1 MSALRKVL
9 VVDDDPVVGKSF
21 NRVLTDE
28 KGYIVVTA
36 KNAHEALKKIRE
48 DSYDVVFTD
57 IKMPGM
63 DGVEL
68 AERVKSRQPWIPVVI
83 VTGYGTVDNEDRAKA
98 AGVSAFLRK
107 PLSPEMIEESAAE
120 ALHPTVAAPMYT
132 AQEMAS
138 VPEVQVTPL
147 ASPEKSRSLASM
159 VGMPFIGLAFAL
171 LMPLIG
177 LATLAWVAATAVA
190 SNPAVRKLAVHLK
203 NIALFL
209 AAPFIGLAYAMS
221 LPLVGVGMLAW
232 VGWQAFAANP
242 KNAKTAAT
250 LKQTGA
256 VIAAPFIGLAFAV
269 LLPLIGTGML
279 AWVGIRGL
287 MAQQQAQRADVLMT
301 VNTKQPLEV

>member
-36 KNAHEALKKIRE
+36 KNAHEALRKIRE
-48 DSYDVVFTD
+48 ESYDVVFTD

-107 PLSPEMIEESAAE
+107 PLSPEIIEESAHDALLQPIARPVVHE
-120 ALHPTVAAPMYT
+120 AVADT
-132 AQEMAS
+132 TEQR
-138 VPEVQVTPL
+138 VQVTPL
-147 ASPEKSRSLASM
+147 ATRSSAKGMALAM
-159 VGMPFIGLAFAL
+159 VSPFIGLAFAV
-171 LMPLIG
+171 LMPLVG
-177 LATLAWVAATAVA
+177 LATLAWVAVSAMAA
-190 SNPAVRKLAVHLK
+190 NPLVRKVAVHVK
-203 NIALFL
+203 NIGLFL

-250 LKQTGA
+250 LKQTGSF
-256 VIAAPFIGLAFAV
+256 IAAPFIGLAFAV
-269 LLPLIGTGML
+269 MLPLVGTGML

-287 MAQQQAQRADVLMT
+287 MSQQPAQ
-301 VNTKQPLEV
+301 

>member
-48 DSYDVVFTD
+48 DSYDMVFTD

-107 PLSPEMIEESAAE
+107 PLSPEMIEESAHD
-120 ALHPTVAAPMYT
+120 ALLQPVARPVVQGFVADAT
-132 AQEMAS
+132 EQS
-138 VPEVQVTPL
+138 VQVTPL
-147 ASPEKSRSLASM
+147 ATRSNAKTIALLMAA
-159 VGMPFIGLAFAL
+159 PFIGLAFAVL
-171 LMPLIG
+171 LPLAG
-177 LATLAWVAATAVA
+177 LATMAWLAVGAVAA
-190 SNPAVRKLAVHLK
+190 NPLVRKLAVHLK

-209 AAPFIGLAYAMS
+209 AAPFIGLAYALA
-221 LPLVGVGMLAW
+221 LPMVGVGMLAW
-232 VGWQAFAANP
+232 TGWQAFAANP

-250 LKQTGA
+250 LKQTGSF
-256 VIAAPFIGLAFAV
+256 IAAPFIGLAFAV
-269 LLPLIGTGML
+269 LLPVVGTAML
-279 AWVGIRGL
+279 AWVGVRGL
-287 MAQQQAQRADVLMT
+287 MAPQQA
-301 VNTKQPLEV
+301 

>member
-21 NRVLTDE
+21 NRVLTDD

-36 KNAHEALKKIRE
+36 KNAHEALKRIRE
-48 DSYDVVFTD
+48 DNYDVVFTD

-107 PLSPEMIEESAAE
+107 PLSPEMIEESAHD
-120 ALHPTVAAPMYT
+120 ALLQPVSAPVSHGSVADAT
-132 AQEMAS
+132 EQS
-138 VPEVQVTPL
+138 EVVTPL
-147 ASPEKSRSLASM
+147 ATRSSTKSFALAM
-159 VGMPFIGLAFAL
+159 VSPFIGLAFAV
-171 LMPLIG
+171 LMPLVG
-177 LATLAWVAATAVA
+177 LATLAWVALSAMAA
-190 SNPAVRKLAVHLK
+190 NPLVRKVAVHLK

-209 AAPFIGLAYAMS
+209 AAPFIGLAYALS

-232 VGWQAFAANP
+232 IGWQAFAADEWAARSRETSAWAIRKSRSP
-242 KNAKTAAT
+242 KETVGSSSTTFRAPNTAR
-250 LKQTGA
+250 
-256 VIAAPFIGLAFAV
+256 PLAH
-269 LLPLIGTGML
+269 
-279 AWVGIRGL
+279 
-287 MAQQQAQRADVLMT
+287 
-301 VNTKQPLEV
+301 